1 MLFRSALKVNY
12 GASGLNIEVSSLY
25 SALVGGITV
34 VTSIK
39 DDSKIEKN
47 EIYNLFSSKDDLRKK
62 VNFTIDFNEGKIDEN
77 TSILYKGIEIGKVS
91 NVKIEDDI
99 LATKAYV
106 YEEYKYLLT
115 KNSRFVIEEPTI
127 SFDGIKN
134 LGNIIKGNYLSL
146 DYQEGEF
153 SNKFLG
159 ISKKDLKKKFTCYKN

>member
-1 MLFRSALKVNY
+1 MNEALKVNY

-39 DDSKIEKN
+39 DDSKIEKMRF
-47 EIYNLFSSKDDLRKK
+47 ILFFFKRWFKKK
-62 VNFTIDFNEGKIDEN
+62 VHFTIDFNEGKIDEN

-91 NVKIEDDI
+91 NVKIQDDI
-99 LATKAYV
+99 LATKAYI

-115 KNSRFVIEEPTI
+115 KNSRFIIEEPTI

-159 ISKKDLKKKFTCYKN
+159 ISKRFKKSLHAIKLI